1 VELAKWLLSNHPEL
15 LRMKDHQGNT
25 PLIDAVK
32 NDCKLLVDC
41 YLASPGGVNAILVQ
55 GSGGDTCLTVAL
67 QLKRG
72 SRCIRPLLVKSTEE
86 AIALT
91 DRAGNTALHYAA
103 IKPFCSRNLVEDL
116 IQLCP
121 RALGVE
127 NSAGRSP
134 YQARQQALDSNR
146 KRRQAQPRGDQI
158 ESKQDATMHE
168 VTELIKYSCMKY
180 SGMRY
185 KILENVE
192 NILYGPGEG
201 NHKKS

>member
-15 LRMKDHQGNT
+15 LGMKDHHGNT

-67 QLKRG
+67 QLKG
-72 SRCIRPLLVKSTEE
+72 SRCIRPLLAKSTEE

-103 IKPFCSRNLVEDL
+103 TKLFCNKTIMSVMKLMEHKWRLLYYGCAHKPNYIPSGWISIKQRMEEHNLPL
-116 IQLCP
+116 
-121 RALGVE
+121 
-127 NSAGRSP
+127 
-134 YQARQQALDSNR
+134 ARQQRSVATRS
-146 KRRQAQPRGDQI
+146 
-158 ESKQDATMHE
+158 SKFL
-168 VTELIKYSCMKY
+168 LI
-180 SGMRY
+180 RY
-185 KILENVE
+185 IDISRLFV
-192 NILYGPGEG
+192 G
-201 NHKKS
+201 